1 METQELKH
9 VSVTDFAPYLN
20 QKLNIGFSQEI
31 TLSAELIAV
40 TQLGGYSPLERT
52 PFSIVLRT
60 EQKTE
65 YYQQGTYIIQHPS
78 KGEMLIFLVPL
89 GLDKEGM
96 KYEAIFS

>member
-9 VSVTDFAPYLN
+9 VLDTDFAPYLN

-40 TQLGGYSPLERT
+40 TKLGGYSPLERN

>member
-1 METQELKH
+1 METEELKH
-9 VSVTDFAPYLN
+9 VSASDFVPYQN
-20 QKLNIGFSQEI
+20 QKINIEFSQEI
-31 TLSAELIAV
+31 ILPAELVEI
-40 TQLGGYSPLERT
+40 TQLGGYSPLERI

-65 YYQQGTYIIQHPS
+65 YYKQGTYIIQHPS

>member
-9 VSVTDFAPYLN
+9 VSVNDFTPYLN
-20 QKLNIGFSQEI
+20 LKLNIGFSQEI
-31 TLSAELIAV
+31 TLPAELIAV

-65 YYQQGTYIIQHPS
+65 YYQQGTYIIKHPS
-78 KGEMLIFLVPL
+78 QGEMLIFLVPL
-89 GLDKEGM
+89 GFDRDGM
-96 KYEAIFS
+96 KYEAVFS